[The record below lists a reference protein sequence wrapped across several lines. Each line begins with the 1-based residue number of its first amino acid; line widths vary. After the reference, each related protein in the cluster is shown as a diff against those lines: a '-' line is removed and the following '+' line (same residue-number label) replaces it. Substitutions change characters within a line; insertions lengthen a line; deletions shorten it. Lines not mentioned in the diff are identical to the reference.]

1 MKKFILILLLITAM
15 VMCGCQNDQSSP
27 PSDTSSEPITSTVPV
42 TTTAAPQTSQIP
54 ETTEPAPETTASV
67 TTVSEDT
74 LYQDIV
80 CQTSE
85 KYLNTLFSYKN
96 SNFTLCY
103 YLPGEWIL
111 RPISNEN
118 GYTLERDSTV
128 FGKIVSGEI
137 TDTEAWTSVAT
148 REKTRNELFITEHI
162 ERSGSGSTLKFRY
175 RYIFSFLENGA
186 ARTVTLIADYD
197 QICAQTADHLLG
209 RSDITDTTAR
219 TQFNT
224 LSSIKDGS
232 ILILGN
238 SFIGSSDIGNILNE
252 MFVNNQRRC
261 KVNAISRGYAEVDT
275 YVNDAQLMSSIL
287 NGAYDAVF
295 ICGLYSG
302 DQLTPLSALS
312 GICKRSNTQLVIFP
326 AHNEPTAVINAA
338 MKNNPD
344 LVCLNWKNEI
354 DLLIATGLSRWIFC
368 VDDTYDHSKPLAG
381 YVGAHMIYRAI
392 YGEVPEADMR
402 NSIPQSHIDTYIK
415 NYADTANLSIAI
427 RYFN

>member
-15 VMCGCQNDQSSP
+15 VMCGCQ
-27 PSDTSSEPITSTVPV
+27 SDTPSGAVTSTAPAD
-42 TTTAAPQTSQIP
+42 TTAALQTTQSP
-54 ETTEPAPETTASV
+54 ETDESPFETTEPTPETTASV

-137 TDTEAWTSVAT
+137 TDTELWQAIAT
-148 REKTRNELFITEHI
+148 REKTRNELSVTEYI
-162 ERSGSGSTLKFRY
+162 EKSGTESTLKFRY

-238 SFIGSSDIGNILNE
+238 SFIGSSDIGNILTE
-252 MFVNNQRRC
+252 MFANNNRGC
-261 KVNAISRGYAEVDT
+261 KVTAISRGYAEVDT
-275 YVNDAQLMSSIL
+275 YVNDTELMKSIL
-287 NGAYDAVF
+287 NGSYDAVF
-295 ICGLYSG
+295 ICGLYSAL
-302 DQLTPLSALS
+302 QLTPLQALS
-312 GICKRSNTQLVIFP
+312 GICQRSNTELIIFP

-354 DLLIATGLSRWIFC
+354 DSLIATNLSRWIFC

-392 YGEVPEADMR
+392 YGEVPEADMK
-402 NSIPQSHIDTYIK
+402 NSISQSHIDTYIK